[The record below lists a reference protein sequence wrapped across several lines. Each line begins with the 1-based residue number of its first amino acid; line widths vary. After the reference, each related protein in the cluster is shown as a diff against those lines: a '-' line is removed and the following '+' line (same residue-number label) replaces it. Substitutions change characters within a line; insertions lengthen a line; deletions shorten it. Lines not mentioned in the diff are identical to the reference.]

1 MFAERL
7 LWRYPKRYLY
17 RAAEHRDQV
26 FLDGGM
32 EESEQY
38 VPCETVVGIIA
49 GRDAIYLDD
58 VQYTPSALCL
68 TLRGD
73 LNGSLCSQN
82 KGGAEWITYELTFL
96 GVFAFRMIEIDLSG
110 WRGQSSFD
118 KVRNSTWLSELLA
131 HDKTQSLSSRH
142 NHFYVM
148 TYDHVFDIIA
158 KSYSLSTPPTIARQ

>member
-1 MFAERL
+1 
-7 LWRYPKRYLY
+7 
-17 RAAEHRDQV
+17 
-26 FLDGGM
+26 M
-32 EESEQY
+32 EGSEQY

-58 VQYTPSALCL
+58 VHYTPSALRL

-73 LNGSLCSQN
+73 LNASLCSQN
-82 KGGAEWITYELTFL
+82 KGGAEWIAYELVFL
-96 GVFAFRMIEIDLSG
+96 GIFAFRMIDIDLSG

-118 KVRNSTWLSELLA
+118 EVHNSAWLGELLA
-131 HDKTQSLSSRH
+131 HDETQSLSSRH

-158 KSYSLSTPPTIARQ
+158 KSYSLSTSPTITNQ